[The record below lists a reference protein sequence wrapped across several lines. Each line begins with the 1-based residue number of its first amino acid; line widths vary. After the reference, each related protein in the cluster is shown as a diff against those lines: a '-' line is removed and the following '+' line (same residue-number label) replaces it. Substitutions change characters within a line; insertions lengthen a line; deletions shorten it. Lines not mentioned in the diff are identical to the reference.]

1 MTRKPKP
8 ITLIVLDGF
17 GLGEPSEK
25 NAIHVASKPNLN
37 RIFAQYPFARLGAS
51 GLDVGL
57 PEGQMGNSEVG
68 HLNLGAGRIVY
79 QDFTRINLSIKDGSF
94 FRNEV
99 LNEAFNFAEKNNGKV
114 HLMGLVSDGGVHSHL
129 EHLFALLEL
138 AKKRNFH
145 NVVIHAFLDGRDT
158 PPKSALGYIQ
168 QLERKIEELQVGKI
182 GTVSGRYYAMDR
194 DKRWDRTKK
203 AFDAIVY
210 GIGIKAES
218 AEKAVASAYER
229 GETDEFVQ
237 PTVIE
242 GCGSCYLS
250 RGDSVIF
257 FNFRPDRARQ
267 LTKALTFEDFSEFE
281 RGEYKPEIYFVCMTE
296 YDATFNLPI
305 AFPPEK
311 LVNILADVLEENNL
325 KQLRIAETEKYAHVT
340 FFFNGGD
347 EKPRKGEDRI
357 LIPSPK
363 VPTYDLKPEMSAY
376 EVTKTLIEK
385 IYTNEYD
392 FILVNYANPDMV
404 GHTGVFEAAVRA
416 IEVVDECVG
425 KVVEAVIN
433 LGGEAIITAD
443 HGNADMMYD
452 EKGGYHTA
460 HTVSEVPFVYVSEI
474 RRPVLR
480 KRGILADVAP
490 TILHAFGIDKPAE
503 MTGESMVVSF
513 KSPVLERKGGED

>member
-1 MTRKPKP
+1 MTEKPRP

-17 GLGEPSEK
+17 GLGEHSER
-25 NAIHVASKPNLN
+25 NAIYVASKPNLD
-37 RIFAQYPFARLGAS
+37 RLFSQYPFARLGAS

-79 QDFTRINLSIKDGSF
+79 QDFTRINLAIKDGSF
-94 FRNEV
+94 FDNEV
-99 LNEAFNFAEKNNGKV
+99 LNEAFNYAEKHSGKV

-138 AKKRNFH
+138 ARKRNFP

-168 QLERKIEELQVGKI
+168 QLERKIEELKVGRI
-182 GTVSGRYYAMDR
+182 ATVSGRYYAMDR

-210 GIGIKAES
+210 RIGISAES
-218 AEKAVASAYER
+218 AERAVVSAYER

-237 PTVIE
+237 PAVIE
-242 GCGSCYLS
+242 SCEDCFLS
-250 RGDSVIF
+250 EGDAVIF

-267 LTKALTFEDFSEFE
+267 ITRALTFKEFSEFE
-281 RGEYKPEIYFVCMTE
+281 RGGYRPEIYFACMTE

-305 AFPPEK
+305 AFPPGRLE
-311 LVNILADVLEENNL
+311 NILADVLEKNNL

-340 FFFNGGD
+340 FFFNGG
-347 EKPRKGEDRI
+347 EEMPRKGEDRI

-363 VPTYDLKPEMSAY
+363 VATYDLKPEMSAY

-385 IYTNEYD
+385 VYANEYD

-425 KVVEAVIN
+425 RVVNAV
-433 LGGEAIITAD
+433 LEMGGEAIITAD

-452 EKGGYHTA
+452 DEGGFHTA
-460 HTVSEVPFVYVSEI
+460 HTVSEVPFLYVSET

-480 KRGILADVAP
+480 ERGILADVAP
-490 TILHAFGIDKPAE
+490 TVLHAFGIDKPVE

-513 KSPVLERKGGED
+513 KAPVFEMKGGED